1 MIAQLISIGD
11 EVLIGQIVNTNTVW
25 LANLL
30 NEHGI
35 FVNQMTTI
43 ADAGEAI
50 RKAVGDATESADI
63 VLITGGLGPTK
74 DDITKKV
81 LADFFGL
88 SLEFHQPSFDNIVEL
103 FATFGRVADD
113 RYRIQAQMPVGAQIL
128 INKVGTASGM
138 WFEYNGKTVVS
149 MPGVPREMQ
158 YLMQNEV
165 VPRLKKIG
173 NLPTILHRTIQTTGK
188 GETDLSDLLEDLET
202 KEMPNFIKLAY
213 LPDTTLGRVRLRL
226 TARGNDA
233 NLLEKE
239 LDRLTQIIQNQLG
252 SFIFGYGETSIE
264 AVVGEL
270 LKAENATLATAE
282 SCTGGNIAR
291 RLTANAGASAYFM
304 GSAIV
309 YSNDMKMRLLGVQAD
324 TLDQFGAVS
333 EETVREMVAGTLSR
347 LGTDYAIAV
356 SGIAGPDGGRPDK
369 PVGTIWV
376 AIGDKNKTYT
386 RRLQLGNDR
395 SRNIELTT
403 STALNMLRLMLIGET
418 AVLES

>member
-25 LANLL
+25 MASLL

-50 RKAVGDATESADI
+50 QKAVGEAIQSADI

-81 LADFFGL
+81 LADYFGMP
-88 SLEFHQPSFDNIVEL
+88 LEFHQPSFDNIVEL
-103 FATFGRVADD
+103 FTSFGRVADD
-113 RYRIQAQMPVGAQIL
+113 RYRVQAQMPVGAQVL

-138 WFEYNGKTVVS
+138 WFERDGKIVVS

-213 LPDTTLGRVRLRL
+213 LPDTTMGRVRLRL
-226 TARGNDA
+226 TARGHDA
-233 NLLEKE
+233 KLMEKE

-252 SFIFGYGETSIE
+252 SFIFGYGETNIE
-264 AVVGEL
+264 SVVGEL
-270 LKAENATLATAE
+270 LKAQNATLATAE

-347 LGTDYAIAV
+347 LGTNYAIAV

-395 SRNIELTT
+395 SRNIEMTT
-403 STALNMLRLMLIGET
+403 STALNMLRLLLIGET
-418 AVLES
+418 AVLEG